1 MQTKPCPFFHVRPL
15 VHLDGRQL
23 FERTPPTMF
32 DTLPEGVSRFVVAVA
47 LEIPIMDNSGREQR
61 IPHQFMVDLPASD
74 AAEAFASAQK
84 KIEEAVPLHIEKFR
98 NELKKKSL
106 SHLN

>member
-32 DTLPEGVSRFVVAVA
+32 DALPDGVSRFVVAVA
-47 LEIPIMDNSGREQR
+47 MEIPIIDTSGREQR

-74 AAEAFASAQK
+74 AAEAFASMQK
-84 KIEEAVPLHIEKFR
+84 KVEEAVPLHMEKFR

-106 SHLN
+106 SRMN